1 MKPAFKAEKFAGN
14 SVQAISGQGALNE
27 VFACSNR
34 LDRHRMLVVCGENV
48 GQLPQV
54 RNLAETAP
62 DGYQVEVLDQVEPD
76 PSDHT
81 VVAGGQQ
88 ARRFGAD
95 LIVAI
100 GGGSSI
106 DAGKAVAAEAASE
119 GWIFSQDR
127 TDRPTEVPGA
137 VLPIIAIPT
146 TAGTGSEVTP
156 FSVIT
161 FTETQRKLV
170 LNHEALYP
178 KFALLDPALLTT
190 VPAPAQAA
198 AGMDALTHAVESYLS
213 REATDRSQQRAL
225 QAIELI
231 AGHFRTA
238 AQDPEDLYAQAAM
251 QRAAMIAGLAFSV
264 SRLGIVHAMAL
275 PLSALFGVPHGVAN
289 AILLPYGIEF
299 NRPAATELLA
309 NIACVMGVCK
319 DSDTTQSASQ
329 RAVTAIRQLA
339 RDVGAPQRMGEAGVE
354 EDAIEQMARDAIQS
368 LHINR
373 NPRPVNIDDIIGLY
387 HEVY

>member
-1 MKPAFKAEKFAGN
+1 MKSALEAEKFAGN
-14 SVQAISGQGALNE
+14 PVQVISGQGALNE
-27 VFACSNR
+27 VFACGNR
-34 LDRHRMLVVCGENV
+34 LDCHCMLVVCGKNV

-62 DGYQVEVLDQVEPD
+62 GGYKVEVFDQVEPD

-81 VVAGGQQ
+81 IVAGGQEG
-88 ARRFGAD
+88 RRFGAD

-106 DAGKAVAAEAASE
+106 DAGKAIAAEAVSE

-127 TDRPTEVPGA
+127 TDQPTEVPDA

-178 KFALLDPALLTT
+178 RFALLDPTLLTT
-190 VPAPAQAA
+190 VPPQAQAA

-213 REATDRSQQRAL
+213 REATDHSQQWAL

-238 AQDPEDLYAQAAM
+238 AQNPEDLYAQAAM

-289 AILLPYGIEF
+289 AILLPYGVEF
-299 NRPAATELLA
+299 NRPAAVEQLA
-309 NIACVMGVCK
+309 NIARVMGVCK
-319 DSDTTQSASQ
+319 DSDTTQSAGQ
-329 RAVTAIRQLA
+329 RAVAAIRQLA
-339 RDVGAPQRMGEAGVE
+339 RDVGAPQRMREAGVE
-354 EDAIEQMARDAIQS
+354 EDAIERMAQDAIQS
-368 LHINR
+368 PHIRR
-373 NPRPVNIDDIIGLY
+373 NPRPVNVDDIIGLY
-387 HEVY
+387 REAY